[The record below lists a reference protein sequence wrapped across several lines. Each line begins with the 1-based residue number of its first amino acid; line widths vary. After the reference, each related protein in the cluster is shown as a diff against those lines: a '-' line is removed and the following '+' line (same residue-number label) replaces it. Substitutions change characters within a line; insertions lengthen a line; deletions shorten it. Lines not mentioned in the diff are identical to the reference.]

1 MYRLFTVDVRY
12 PNNPSCVQKELLC
25 KQIGL
30 SSDVST
36 ESFEEAVFNQIGRD
50 EFRMQTLKWYVL
62 KLNHIHTDTSLSG
75 FGYGSC
81 NLNRHV
87 CPF

>member
-1 MYRLFTVDVRY
+1 MLRLITLDIQYLYF
-12 PNNPSCVQKELLC
+12 NFMLLCCLQKELLY

-50 EFRMQTLKWYVL
+50 EFRMQTLKWCVV
-62 KLNHIHTDTSLSG
+62 KLNHILTDATLSG
-75 FGYGSC
+75 CGVD
-81 NLNRHV
+81 LV
-87 CPF
+87 I